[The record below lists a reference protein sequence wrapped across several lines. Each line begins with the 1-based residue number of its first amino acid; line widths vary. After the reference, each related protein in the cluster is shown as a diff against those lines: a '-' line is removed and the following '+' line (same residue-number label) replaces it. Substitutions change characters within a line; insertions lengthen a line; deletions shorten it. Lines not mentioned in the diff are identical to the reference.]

1 MNINKY
7 RSTLLATFALF
18 ICMLVVPA
26 ASSAEMTPS
35 SLVFDD
41 STYTAEVEKAHQ
53 KLHELY
59 GKVVNKSLSKDQR
72 EKARRGFFE
81 VSQNINKKMHSR
93 VMSLDAKKGA
103 ALSHTDILLSTH
115 LLLMTTDMLSTIQQ
129 DAWEDDNQISN

>member
-18 ICMLVVPA
+18 VCMLVVPVA
-26 ASSAEMTPS
+26 LSAEMTPS
-35 SLVFDD
+35 SLLFDD

>member
-18 ICMLVVPA
+18 VCMLVVPVA
-26 ASSAEMTPS
+26 LSAEMTPS

>member
-7 RSTLLATFALF
+7 HSILLATFALF
-18 ICMLVVPA
+18 VCMLAVPV
-26 ASSAEMTPS
+26 ASSDEMTPS

-41 STYTAEVEKAHQ
+41 ATYTAEIEKAHE
-53 KLHELY
+53 KLHALY
-59 GKVVNKSLSKDQR
+59 GKVINKSLSKDQR

-81 VSQNINKKMHSR
+81 VSQDINKKMHSR
-93 VMSLDAKKGA
+93 VMSLDPKKGA

-129 DAWEDDNQISN
+129 DAWADDSRISN